1 MSALSLFLGILLLLI
16 SFIMIFFNPQYTIIG
31 CTLLIDIDF
40 CFSHYLPQNQY
51 QAIFKILI
59 LLSILI
65 LLFHSRKGLH
75 PLILIICLLL
85 LIISFFIKLIYEL
98 PNFNFMDMGTSFL
111 TTITGFLLIY
121 VVWDENVK
129 ITALKSIA
137 CAAPVSAIL
146 GIFVNQFVFTVD
158 NKLPGLDSPATLVSI
173 SVMGF
178 ICSYILYTVY
188 NKKVFWYFCWI
199 NILVCGLSNMRGG
212 FIFLTVIL
220 LSIFWSNLKRFN
232 GFVKESA
239 LKKIMILFPIILAG
253 AIIIGKRILEKTF
266 DFSYSVQG
274 NNIINTSNR
283 FFVWSEILKA
293 TKSHRIF
300 GWGIGYTKKIDGV
313 WLDYGYRAVHNEYL
327 RWLVES
333 GYIGVIAMIICFCII
348 YRFVKKYNIGVN
360 SNVLSAI
367 FIGFA
372 IFSFTDNTMYG
383 TACWITFSL
392 LISLLTNNVNKDGEY
407 IKTSSL
413 YFTIKK

>member
-1 MSALSLFLGILLLLI
+1 MSAFPLFLGMLLLLI
-16 SFIMIFFNPQYTIIG
+16 SFIMFFLNPQYTIIS

-51 QAIFKILI
+51 HAIFKILI
-59 LLSILI
+59 LLSVLV

-75 PLILIICLLL
+75 PQILIICSIL
-85 LIISFFIKLIYEL
+85 LIISLFTKLIYEL
-98 PNFNFMDMGTSFL
+98 PNFNFMDMATSFL

-121 VVWDENVK
+121 VVWDETIK

-137 CAAPVSAIL
+137 YAAPISAVL
-146 GIFVNQFVFTVD
+146 GIFVNHFVFTVD
-158 NKLPGLDSPATLVSI
+158 NKLPGLDSPATLVSV

-220 LSIFWSNLKRFN
+220 LSVFWSYLKRFN
-232 GFVKESA
+232 GRVKRSV
-239 LKKIMILFPIILAG
+239 LKKIIILFPIIFTAT
-253 AIIIGKRILEKTF
+253 IIIGKRILEKTF

-283 FFVWSEILKA
+283 FFAWSEILKA
-293 TKSHRIF
+293 TKTHRIF

-327 RWLVES
+327 RWLIES
-333 GYIGVIAMIICFCII
+333 GYIGVIAIVVCFYII
-348 YRFVKKYNIGVN
+348 YRFVKKNNIGVN
-360 SNVLSAI
+360 HNVLSAI

-392 LISLLTNNVNKDGEY
+392 VISLLTSNVNKNGEY
-407 IKTSSL
+407 IKNSSL
-413 YFTIKK
+413 HFTIKK